1 MPYGPNPP
9 TTAPLQSPEIL
20 EAQFDRFQRDAEAHK
35 RWAEQ
40 AKTCADFVEGKQWSE
55 EELSILTREGRPHL
69 TLNKTNRLVRWALGH
84 FIKSRYE
91 IRYLPGN
98 DGTGTQEVA
107 EVLTAAAKQVEEAN
121 QGAWLDQQVFQ
132 DGIVTGRGFWDMR
145 LDFSN
150 NQLGEIK
157 QSVLDPFS
165 TYIDSEADDY
175 EPESWKHVTVSRWM
189 SLEQIEVMYGGMA
202 SSLVTSQAGTLPI
215 MSGGDLGGYT
225 GDDEITPD
233 RFFGLQNYLDGTE
246 DWRLPSM
253 MTASVHDH
261 INRQRKLIRVLD
273 AQHYEYRRMRYFID
287 LQTGQMKNIPDEWD
301 DQRIMR
307 VMQWAQMRQL
317 PLDVGSGLR
326 RVVRWTTTAADKVL
340 YDAWSPYDT
349 FTVVPYFA
357 SFRRGKT
364 RGMVDDLLDPQRE
377 INKRRSAILHIVMSS
392 ANSGWM
398 YRENS
403 LREEMKEALE
413 NEGARPGINIEVR
426 ADAPEMPQ
434 RIQPAAPPTALK
446 ILEEAAAGDLF
457 EISGI
462 NESAVGQ
469 VDKVQS
475 GRAILARQ
483 ESAAHG
489 AELYYSNFSRSRELK
504 GRKILELIQG
514 HYTEPRLLRVRGD
527 MNEGDQEI
535 WLNRQNAAGE
545 IVNSVTSGRY
555 DVAVDE
561 VPISATFAQGQL
573 TEAMELRQM
582 GVPIPDDILVQLSA
596 MPMKREII
604 RRMTEQRLMA
614 EHAARLQAMMM
625 QMQVGMPPGTPVP
638 PYVVDGGPNVISAG
652 MPVAGLSAPQAPPM
666 MPGAP
671 GMMAPPPPA
680 VPPGVLPPGAPPAP
694 PAPPLSQTP
703 NDAMAPP
710 APYDPYLMP

>member
-9 TTAPLQSPEIL
+9 AAAPVQSIETL
-20 EAQFDRFQRDAEAHK
+20 EAQHDRFQRDAEAHK

-40 AKTCADFVEGKQWSE
+40 AKLCQDFTEGKQWSDE
-55 EELSILTREGRPHL
+55 EINILKDEGRPQL

-84 FIKSRYE
+84 FIRNRYE

-98 DGTGTQEVA
+98 DGTGTQEIA
-107 EVLTAAAKQVEEAN
+107 EVLTAAAKQVEEVN
-121 QGAWLDQQVFQ
+121 QASWLDQQVFM

-145 LDFSN
+145 LDFGK

-157 QSVLDPFS
+157 QTVLDPFS
-165 TYIDSEADDY
+165 TYIDCEADDY

-189 SLEQIEVMYGGMA
+189 SLEQIEVMYGGMSA
-202 SSLVTSQAGTLPI
+202 ELVTQVGGSLPI
-215 MSGGDLGGYT
+215 VANSTVGGFT
-225 GDDEITPD
+225 GDDEISPD

-253 MTASVHDH
+253 MTSGIHDH

-273 AQHYEYRRMRYFID
+273 CQHFEYKRMRFFID
-287 LQTGQMKNIPDEWD
+287 LQTGQTKNIPDEWD
-301 DQRIMR
+301 DARVSRIM
-307 VMQWAQMRQL
+307 QWSQMRQL
-317 PLDVGSGLR
+317 PLDIGTGLR
-326 RVVRWTTTAADKVL
+326 RVVKWTTTAADKIL
-340 YDAWSPYDT
+340 YDAWSPYDS
-349 FTVVPYFA
+349 FTIVPYFGY
-357 SFRRGKT
+357 FRRGKT

-413 NEGARPGINIEVR
+413 KEGARPGINIEVR
-426 ADAPEMPQ
+426 ADAPEMPS

-446 ILEEAAAGDLF
+446 ILEEAASGDLF

-462 NESAVGQ
+462 NESAVGD

-527 MNEGDQEI
+527 MNQGDQEI
-535 WLNRQNAAGE
+535 WLNRQDAAGE
-545 IVNSVTSGRY
+545 IINSVTSGRY

-573 TEAMELRQM
+573 SEAMELRQM
-582 GVPIPDDILVQLSA
+582 GVPIPDDILIQLSA

-604 RRMTEQRLMA
+604 RRMTEQRLQA
-614 EHAARLQAMMM
+614 EQAMRLQSLMM
-625 QMQVGMPPGTPVP
+625 QMQAGIPPGVP
-638 PYVVDGGPNVISAG
+638 IPPTVVDGGPNVISAG
-652 MPVAGLSAPQAPPM
+652 NPIAGLGAPAAPMAPPG
-666 MPGAP
+666 MPPP
-671 GMMAPPPPA
+671 GMMPPPPM
-680 VPPGVLPPGAPPAP
+680 PPPMPPPAP
-694 PAPPLSQTP
+694 LAPPS
-703 NDAMAPP
+703 DAMAPP
-710 APYDPYLMP
+710 MPYDPRLMP